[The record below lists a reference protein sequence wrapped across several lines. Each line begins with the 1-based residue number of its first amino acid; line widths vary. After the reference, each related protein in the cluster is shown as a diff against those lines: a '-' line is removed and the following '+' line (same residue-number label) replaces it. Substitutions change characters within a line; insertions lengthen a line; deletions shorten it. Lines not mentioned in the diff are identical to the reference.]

1 MITEIC
7 YNIHFNFWSSSF
19 RRKWRFNQ
27 TLRLVGI
34 NNLLTNH
41 WISFWRKILII
52 LVHIKVFNQFQIS
65 LTFFFRS
72 WSLHQISNYSLNIL
86 NYEISFLR
94 NMIIKLINSN
104 LQLNVITLTGPKRS
118 WIKLIYYLFISRSW
132 KSLTMWVHLLSLF
145 F

>member
-7 YNIHFNFWSSSF
+7 YNIHFNFWSCSF

-41 WISFWRKILII
+41 WVSFWRKILII